1 MLQIFWGSIFLL
13 FDIGINISEH
23 SIDILPDFIGW
34 ILVVVGLKKLSQHSR
49 LFKGVKVAGILMIL
63 ISAFN
68 AVITFIGSDN
78 FVYTYISRHHSIS
91 TADSAYIFNTAFW
104 GFKMVVLTVTVLALV
119 KIKDRISD
127 TQSIKKLGAVWFTIF
142 LIELATFAYKNLI
155 MNYLP
160 SGIQKAIMQILV
172 LGVIFFKIWF
182 VFSEFKIT
190 KDYKPY

>member
-13 FDIGINISEH
+13 FDIVINISEH

-49 LFKGVKVAGILMIL
+49 LFKGVEVAGILMIL

-68 AVITFIGSDN
+68 TVITFMGNDN
-78 FVYTYISRHHSIS
+78 FVYTYISEHYSIS
-91 TADSAYIFNTAFW
+91 TPDSAYIFNTAFW
-104 GFKMVVLTVTVLALV
+104 GFKMVVFTIAVLALV

-127 TQSIKKLGAVWFTIF
+127 IHSIKRLGSVWFAIF
-142 LIELATFAYKNLI
+142 AIELATFAYKNLI

-172 LGVIFFKIWF
+172 VGVIFFKIWF